1 VGVAPSFRRL
11 LIGAMTEEHGKD
23 PQGSRVAGILR
34 HRSVKW
40 LLSIFVAI
48 VLLYSLR
55 HPLLRAVG
63 DFLIVEDPVEHADVI
78 CVLGGAAVDRG
89 EEAARLYKRGVSDR
103 IICTGESVPGDLE
116 AMGLPFTESDCCARV
131 VIDNGVP
138 AERVEA
144 FKVGTSTIEE
154 AIALVDRAKHDGVD
168 TVMVVSNSFHLRR
181 IAYVFRHRFAD
192 AHITLLLHGAPSHDF
207 STDRWWR
214 KEAGLMMVNNEYVK
228 LLWYHLKY

>member
-1 VGVAPSFRRL
+1 
-11 LIGAMTEEHGKD
+11 MEEERGRD
-23 PQGSRVAGILR
+23 QQGSRIARILR
-34 HRSVKW
+34 QRWVKW
-40 LLSIFVAI
+40 LLSIFVVI
-48 VLLYSLR
+48 VLLYAFR
-55 HPLLRAVG
+55 HQLLRAVG

-131 VIDNGVP
+131 VVEHGVP
-138 AERVEA
+138 AEKVEA
-144 FKVGTSTIEE
+144 FRIGTSTLGE

-181 IAYVFRHRFAD
+181 IAYVFKRRFAD
-192 AHITLLLHGAPSHDF
+192 AHITLLLHGAPSRSF
-207 STDRWWR
+207 NTDSWWA
-214 KEAGLMMVNNEYVK
+214 KEEGLMMVNNEYVK
-228 LLWYHLKY
+228 LLWYHLNY